1 MYYMRVAHSLMYHD
15 HSQTSKKNIRFG
27 SVKAGGAHYNGYER
41 ALITYIDF
49 IRAQGQVRPPSL
61 QCKHSMLDKI

>member
-1 MYYMRVAHSLMYHD
+1 MYYMRVVHSLMYHD

-41 ALITYIDF
+41 ALITYIHLF
-49 IRAQGQVRPPSL
+49 VR
-61 QCKHSMLDKI
+61 KD